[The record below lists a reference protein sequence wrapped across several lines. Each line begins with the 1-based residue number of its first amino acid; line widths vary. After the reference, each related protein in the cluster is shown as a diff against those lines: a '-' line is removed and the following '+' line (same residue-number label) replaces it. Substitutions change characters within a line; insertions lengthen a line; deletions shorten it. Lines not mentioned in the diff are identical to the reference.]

1 MPTMS
6 RDVGQVDELGP
17 WTQGGVYPRMER
29 LVNWQRGPHPQGDFS
44 VAALAAGGQAYLEF
58 MRLKGATREFQFPI
72 LATKSSK
79 RTRDYVGDH
88 EGPARIVK
96 YVKNIID
103 VPHWV
108 MKNKYQPKD
117 QAVVE
122 FMRKA
127 YSAGNHQALYE
138 MIRSQS
144 RTASELAAAKE
155 AIEDEEPYD
164 EPDMSR

>member
-1 MPTMS
+1 
-6 RDVGQVDELGP
+6 VL
-17 WTQGGVYPRMER
+17 
-29 LVNWQRGPHPQGDFS
+29 
-44 VAALAAGGQAYLEF
+44 
-58 MRLKGATREFQFPI
+58 
-72 LATKSSK
+72 
-79 RTRDYVGDH
+79 
-88 EGPARIVK
+88 
-96 YVKNIID
+96 
-103 VPHWV
+103 
-108 MKNKYQPKD
+108 KNKYQPKD